1 MRTIVAVTLFGL
13 APCLFAAEAR
23 AQEHKVA
30 GPGEIKWGDA
40 PPVLPRGAK
49 LAVMFGD
56 PSKEGLF
63 IVRLKMPAGYKIAPH
78 WHPTDENVTVLSG
91 AFAIGMGEAI
101 DPKTRAMPAGSFFS
115 LGAKMHHFAFTTQP
129 TVVEVSAMGP
139 FVINYLDPGDDPSKA
154 APASAKK
161 K

>member
-1 MRTIVAVTLFGL
+1 MRRIAAMTLVGL
-13 APCLFAAEAR
+13 AACLFMGRAR
-23 AQEHKVA
+23 AEEHTA
-30 GPGEIKWGDA
+30 EGPGEIKWGDA
-40 PPVLPRGAK
+40 PPVLARGAK
-49 LAVMFGD
+49 LAVMYGD

-63 IVRLKMPAGYKIAPH
+63 IVRLKMPARYKIMPH

-91 AFAIGMGEAI
+91 SFAIGMGDEL
-101 DPKTRAMPAGSFFS
+101 DPKTKAMPAGSFFS

-139 FVINYLDPGDDPSKA
+139 FVINYLDPDDDPSRA
-154 APASAKK
+154 TAGSTKK

>member
-1 MRTIVAVTLFGL
+1 MRTIVAVSLFGL
-13 APCLFAAEAR
+13 ASGLFAGDAR
-23 AQEHKVA
+23 TQEHKA
-30 GPGEIKWGDA
+30 QGPGEIKWGDA
-40 PPVLPRGAK
+40 PPVLPRGAR
-49 LAVMFGD
+49 LALMFGD

-63 IVRLKMPAGYKIAPH
+63 IVRLKMPAGYKIKPH

-91 AFAIGMGEAI
+91 AFAIGMGDEI
-101 DPKTRAMPAGSFFS
+101 DAKTKAMPAGSFFS

-139 FVINYLDPGDDPSKA
+139 FVINYIDPDDDPSRGGA
-154 APASAKK
+154 ASTKK